1 MKNLVSVITPVFN
14 SEKYITQ
21 TFQSLLNQ
29 TYSNWEWVL
38 VDDCSSDNSVRII
51 EEFMQRD
58 GRVILLKNL
67 ENLGSG
73 VARNKAIENA
83 KGDFI
88 AFLDSDDIW
97 HPKKLEI
104 QVNLMLERNIAFSH
118 TSYGYINEH
127 GNKIKSTFH
136 VSDHPVNYKHLL
148 KRTEISCLTA
158 IYNCKSIGKFYMSD
172 HRRKQDYAL
181 WLAILKTGVESHPID
196 MELAFY
202 RQTPN
207 SATSNKFKLIYKH
220 YLFLRSTQGL
230 NPLATVYYS
239 CFWAINGFVRY
250 YIK

>member
-14 SEKYITQ
+14 SEKYIDH

-29 TYSNWEWVL
+29 SYPNWEWIL
-38 VDDCSSDNSVRII
+38 VDDCSSDNSIRII
-51 EEFMQRD
+51 EGFMQQD
-58 GRVILLKNL
+58 SRVRLLQNL

-73 VARNKAIENA
+73 LTRNKAIEYS

-104 QVNLMLERNIAFSH
+104 QLNFMLERNISFSH
-118 TSYGYINEH
+118 TSYGYIDEH
-127 GNKIKSTFH
+127 GNQIKSTFH
-136 VSDHPVNYKHLL
+136 VSNHPVTYKHLL

-158 IYNCKSIGKFYMSD
+158 VYNCKEIGKFYMSD

-181 WLAILKTGVESHPID
+181 WLAILKSGVESYPID
-196 MELAFY
+196 MELAYY

-207 SATSNKFKLIYKH
+207 SATSNKFKLILKH
-220 YLFLRSTQGL
+220 YLFLKSTQKL
-230 NPLATVYYS
+230 NVIQTIYYT
-239 CFWAINGFVRY
+239 CFWAMNGFVRY

>member
-14 SEKYITQ
+14 SEKYIAK

-73 VARNKAIENA
+73 VTRNKAIENA

-97 HPKKLEI
+97 HSEKLEV
-104 QVNLMLERNIAFSH
+104 QVNFMLERNISFSH

-127 GNKIKSTFH
+127 GNQIKSTFH
-136 VSDHPVNYKHLL
+136 VSRHPVTYKHLL

-158 IYNCKSIGKFYMSD
+158 IYNCKEIGKFYMSD

-181 WLAILKTGVESHPID
+181 WLAILKSGVESHPID
-196 MELAFY
+196 MELAYY
-202 RQTPN
+202 RQTPS
-207 SATSNKFKLIYKH
+207 SATSQKHKLIVLHYK
-220 YLFLRSTQGL
+220 FLRSTQGFGL
-230 NPLATVYYS
+230 FLAVYYTF
-239 CFWAINGFVRY
+239 FWAINGFIRY
-250 YIK
+250 FIK